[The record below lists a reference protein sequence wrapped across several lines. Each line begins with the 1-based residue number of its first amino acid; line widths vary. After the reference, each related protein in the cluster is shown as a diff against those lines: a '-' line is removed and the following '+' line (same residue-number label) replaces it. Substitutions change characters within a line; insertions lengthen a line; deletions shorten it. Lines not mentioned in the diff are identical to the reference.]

1 MRTAARGVTRPSC
14 QGIHWL
20 GELSLRYRSID
31 PFVAPS
37 ITPGAAALLQRVLSF
52 CPVFFHLHRRCAS
65 PCLFSL
71 LGDCSDLLTG
81 LDAPVLDISP
91 GFQDTLV
98 AHTVKNLAMQET
110 SVRSLGWED
119 SSGEENG
126 NTLQHSC
133 LENPMERGAWRAAV
147 HGVTKSWDWTTN
159 TSFTFSRI
167 SSSL

>member
-1 MRTAARGVTRPSC
+1 MVIFLGCSSQGMPSGSLPASLGRYPLGQRRQPCSCAPACRSGNCVRTAVRGVTRPSC
-14 QGIHWL
+14 QGVHWL

-98 AHTVKNLAMQET
+98 AHTVKNLLAMQET
-110 SVRSLGWED
+110 RV
-119 SSGEENG
+119 
-126 NTLQHSC
+126 
-133 LENPMERGAWRAAV
+133 
-147 HGVTKSWDWTTN
+147 
-159 TSFTFSRI
+159 
-167 SSSL
+167 